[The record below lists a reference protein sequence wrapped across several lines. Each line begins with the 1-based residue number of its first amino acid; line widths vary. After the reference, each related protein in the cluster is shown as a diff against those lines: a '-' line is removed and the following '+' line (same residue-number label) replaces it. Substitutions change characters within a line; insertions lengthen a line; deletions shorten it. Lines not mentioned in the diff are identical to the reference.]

1 VRAASPREGWCEGG
15 KAAKGGSGGA
25 LMTDGEGKR
34 RGRSHTAPRGGRKMG
49 GGGLVRHTLELEG
62 GNDAG
67 PGAVAPGSMRAW

>member
-49 GGGLVRHTLELEG
+49 GLVRRTLELEG
-62 GNDAG
+62 AGDTG
-67 PGAVAPGSMRAW
+67 PGTAAPGGARVR